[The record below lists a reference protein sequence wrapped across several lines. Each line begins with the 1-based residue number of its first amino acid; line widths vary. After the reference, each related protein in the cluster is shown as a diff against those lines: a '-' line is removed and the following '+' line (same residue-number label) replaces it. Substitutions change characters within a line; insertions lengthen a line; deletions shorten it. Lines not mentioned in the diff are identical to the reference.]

1 MINGNDPLIEIE
13 NVTILHNG
21 LKVLDSVSLTVSRG
35 EFTAIVGPNGSGKST
50 LVKAVLG
57 LIKPDCGKIRVFG
70 VPVDQLHGQRSRIGY
85 VPQIFNI
92 DLNFP
97 ISVFETVLMGTY
109 GRIGVGKR
117 PKAEDKAA
125 AMAALEKVG
134 IADLKD
140 RPLARL
146 SGGQRQRVFIARA
159 LADQPELLVLDEPTT
174 GVDMTTTGNLYSLLR
189 ELKNDGV
196 TIVLVSHDVGVVASY
211 IDTIACLNVSLV
223 AHCRPDEEVCSR
235 ALTDMYGSHAA
246 YFHHSDTPHIVVEEH
261 PDA

>member
-1 MINGNDPLIEIE
+1 MIEQATPLIE
-13 NVTILHNG
+13 VKDLTVLHNG
-21 LKVLDSVSLTVSRG
+21 LKVLDSVSLTVSKG

-50 LVKAVLG
+50 LVRAILG
-57 LIKPDCGKIRVFG
+57 LIRPDCGEIRVFG
-70 VPVDQLHGQRSRIGY
+70 VPVEKLRERRSKIGY
-85 VPQIFNI
+85 VPQIFDI

-117 PKAEDKAA
+117 PRPEDHEAA
-125 AMAALEKVG
+125 LAALEKVD

-174 GVDMTTTGNLYSLLR
+174 GIDVTTTGNLYSLLR
-189 ELKNDGV
+189 ELKREGV
-196 TIVLVSHDVGVVASY
+196 TIVLVSHDIGVVASY

-223 AHCRPDEEVCSR
+223 AHCRPDEEVCSN

-246 YFHHSDTPHIVVEEH
+246 YLHHSDTPHIVVEDH